1 MKKLL
6 FRVLFG
12 LMAFSIMMPAQT
24 VLASTKK
31 EKVSIKTNIYCD
43 HCNQCES
50 CGQRIYN
57 ALHEVSG
64 VKKVKIDAKTQ
75 TISVTFDSKKT
86 SLEEIEKVITANGF
100 DANEKMA
107 DPEAYQ
113 KLDACCKK

>member
-6 FRVLFG
+6 FLVLFG
-12 LMAFSIMMPAQT
+12 LMAFTFMMPAQT

-57 ALHEVSG
+57 ALHEVAG